1 MPLDEI
7 EFPENKRNEMV
18 YSSVPVNS
26 MGDMIL
32 NSPHN
37 IDSNRSMFSEI
48 ASDEEKNKS
57 YPLEF
62 GMVDTNQIIK

>member
-1 MPLDEI
+1 MIGSNP
-7 EFPENKRNEMV
+7 F
-18 YSSVPVNS
+18 NS
-26 MGDMIL
+26 AGDVVL
-32 NSPHN
+32 NSPHH

-62 GMVDTNQIIK
+62 GMPETIHG